1 MPGDFS
7 HYNIYRSDT
16 GTPGTFVF
24 IGTTTSTSFVDS
36 NVILGNTYYYVVTA
50 VTYYLVDDLVTY
62 EESLSSSVF
71 SITFEAPPSPPP
83 PPPPPPPVAPPV
95 VPPRGPIPDN
105 GHRIGTYDYRVIT
118 EAIAESYD
126 LGKECLNP
134 LVCMYNNLQNC
145 DVNVRQRHRTELES
159 FLRRTYAYIIYKHLD
174 NQQAMYNAVR
184 ALNTHVMREYG
195 AAYGYDSMDE
205 FLIDQFLEVPLTY
218 AILSEQVGYS
228 ITVIG
233 DAKARWSDMHLL
245 WKDITLPM
253 NKIGWE
259 NL

>member
-24 IGTTTSTSFVDS
+24 IGTATSMSFVDTD
-36 NVILGNTYYYVVTA
+36 VVLGNTYYYVVTV
-50 VTYYLVDDLVTY
+50 VTYYLIDDLITY

-95 VPPRGPIPDN
+95 VPPRGPVPDA

-118 EAIAESYD
+118 DAIAESYD
-126 LGKECLNP
+126 LGKKCLDP

-145 DVNVRQRHRTELES
+145 DVNVRQRHRMELES
-159 FLRRTYAYIIYKHLD
+159 FLRKTYAYIIYKHLD
-174 NQQAMYNAVR
+174 SQQTMYNAVR
-184 ALNTHVMREYG
+184 ALNVHVMREYG
-195 AAYGYDSMDE
+195 EAYGYDSMDE

-233 DAKARWSDMHLL
+233 DARARWSDMHLL

>member
-24 IGTTTSTSFVDS
+24 IGTTTSTSFVD
-36 NVILGNTYYYVVTA
+36 NDVILGNTYYYTVTA
-50 VTYYLVDDLVTY
+50 VTYYLVDDLITY

-71 SITFEAPPSPPP
+71 SIIFEAPPSPPP

-95 VPPRGPIPDN
+95 IPPRGPVPDD

-145 DVNVRQRHRTELES
+145 DVNIRQRHRTELES

-174 NQQAMYNAVR
+174 NQQSMYNAVR
-184 ALNTHVMREYG
+184 TLNTHVMREYG
-195 AAYGYDSMDE
+195 AAYGYDNLDE

-218 AILSEQVGYS
+218 AILSEQVGYT

-233 DAKARWSDMHLL
+233 DARARWSDMHLL